1 MKRKNKLFEV
11 SADIILMKKLLSI
24 KYISCSLVVGCTGGS
39 EAIKD
44 GFKLVRPQGR
54 RSLGKVNGVSLSEGI
69 GHLARYEESIKDV
82 KRSVSSVGGNYFH
95 IQKIVR
101 DGAMVTGDAYHC
113 DKN

>member
-1 MKRKNKLFEV
+1 
-11 SADIILMKKLLSI
+11 
-24 KYISCSLVVGCTGGS
+24 
-39 EAIKD
+39 
-44 GFKLVRPQGR
+44 RPQGW